1 MTDGTEEQADTAE
14 NEYSMFFSLRITP
27 AQKRKLGADAG
38 AMTLGQY
45 VRHCLFENPT
55 PQKRVFRRPVQDEQA
70 LTQLLGALGKGRL
83 SNNLN
88 QLAKAAHSGSL
99 PLSKETEK
107 ALRTACAEVSEI
119 RALVVRALGYEA
131 MP

>member
-1 MTDGTEEQADTAE
+1 MTDETDEKADSAE
-14 NEYSMFFSLRITP
+14 NEYSVFFSLRITP
-27 AQKRKLGADAG
+27 VQKRRLRTDAG
-38 AMTLGQY
+38 SMTVGHY

-99 PLSKETEK
+99 PLSPETEQ
-107 ALRTACAEVSEI
+107 ALQTACAEVSEI
-119 RALVVRALGYEA
+119 RALVVKALGYEA
-131 MP
+131 VP

>member
-1 MTDGTEEQADTAE
+1 MTDETAEKADNAE
-14 NEYSMFFSLRITP
+14 NEYSVFFSLRITP
-27 AQKRKLGADAG
+27 VQRRRLRSDAG
-38 AMTLGQY
+38 SMTVGQY

-55 PQKRVFRRPVQDEQA
+55 PQKRVFRRPVQDEKA

-99 PLSKETEK
+99 PLSPETEK
-107 ALRTACAEVSEI
+107 ALQAACTEVLEI
-119 RALVVRALGYEA
+119 RALVVKALGYEA
-131 MP
+131 VP

>member
-1 MTDGTEEQADTAE
+1 MTDETAEKADNAE
-14 NEYSMFFSLRITP
+14 NEYSVFFSLRITP
-27 AQKRKLGADAG
+27 VQRRRLRSDAG
-38 AMTLGQY
+38 SMTVGQY

-55 PQKRVFRRPVQDEQA
+55 PQKRVFRRPVQDEKA

-99 PLSKETEK
+99 PLSPETEK
-107 ALRTACAEVSEI
+107 ALQAACAEVSEI
-119 RALVVRALGYEA
+119 RALVVKALGYEA
-131 MP
+131 VP

>member
-1 MTDGTEEQADTAE
+1 MTDETAEKADNAE
-14 NEYSMFFSLRITP
+14 NEYSVFFSLRITP
-27 AQKRKLGADAG
+27 VQRRRLRSDAG
-38 AMTLGQY
+38 SMTVGQY

-55 PQKRVFRRPVQDEQA
+55 PQKRVFRRPVHDEKA

-99 PLSKETEK
+99 PLSPETEK
-107 ALRTACAEVSEI
+107 ALQAACMEVSEI
-119 RALVVRALGYEA
+119 RALVVKALGYEA
-131 MP
+131 VP

>member
-1 MTDGTEEQADTAE
+1 MTDETAEKADNAE
-14 NEYSMFFSLRITP
+14 NEYSVFFSLRITP
-27 AQKRKLGADAG
+27 VQRRRLRSDAG
-38 AMTLGQY
+38 SMTVGQY

-55 PQKRVFRRPVQDEQA
+55 PQKRVFRRPVQDEKA

-99 PLSKETEK
+99 PLSPETEK
-107 ALRTACAEVSEI
+107 ALQAACTEVSEI
-119 RALVVRALGYEA
+119 RALVVKALGYEA
-131 MP
+131 VP